1 MLREKTMPV
10 IRLREGGTLPAYGP
24 GKTLLEILAEAGVM
38 PPSPCGG
45 TGTCGKCTVTILA
58 GRVADPTEDER
69 RLFSEEELAA
79 GRRLACQVFPEEDL
93 EVGLSGESA
102 SGDILSEGYLPAFAL
117 DPPLAA
123 KTVSL
128 DATITASHEER
139 VAAALKQINFSKL
152 ICSGGRAGGRP
163 LAGSFGSPSVIWFHK
178 HFQSENALREKSL
191 PARLL
196 RDLPQAG
203 GRLTAMYDEGELI
216 ALESG
221 DGPKRLC
228 GLAVDI
234 GTTTVVAALVDLKT
248 GRELAVRSAI
258 NPQKSRG
265 FDVLSR
271 LSFIMEHPGRGLPAL
286 QRAVVDCLNELAEK
300 ACREAG
306 TDINA
311 VYAVTVAA
319 NTAMMHILLGVDPS
333 SLGMTPFTP
342 VFTNAKKLPAAE
354 IGLRAA
360 KGAGLYCLPSVSAFI
375 GADIVAGI
383 HVAGLRTRRE
393 TVLFVDIGTN
403 GEIVLSHDGRLYACS
418 CAAGPALEGM
428 NISCGMR
435 AAPGAVED
443 VRITESGLALKTI
456 GNAPPA
462 GLCGSG
468 VLSAVRE
475 FLRIGLIRPRGN
487 LVKERELDDDDPRK
501 AYLCSRDDKPA
512 LRLPADGTCLYITQK
527 DIRQV
532 QLAKGALLS
541 GILSLPARSG
551 LTVDDIDRV
560 FIAGQFGA
568 HLPASSLT
576 GCGIIPEALGEKI
589 AYLGNT
595 SKSGALMALL
605 STAVRREMESLT
617 GDVDYLELSSLEGF
631 ERTFVECLDFPTP
644 PS

>member
-1 MLREKTMPV
+1 MPV
-10 IRLREGGTLPAYGP
+10 IRLREGGTLPAYEP

-45 TGTCGKCTVTILA
+45 TGVCGKCAVTILA

-69 RLFSEEELAA
+69 RLFTEKDLAG
-79 GRRLACQVFPEEDL
+79 GRRLACQVSPEEDL
-93 EVGLSGESA
+93 EVSLPGEVASSG
-102 SGDILSEGYLPAFAL
+102 ILSEGYLPDFAL

-128 DATITASHEER
+128 DGATAASHEER
-139 VAAALKQINFSKL
+139 VTSALGK
-152 ICSGGRAGGRP
+152 
-163 LAGSFGSPSVIWFHK
+163 
-178 HFQSENALREKSL
+178 KSL
-191 PARLL
+191 SVQLL
-196 RDLPQAG
+196 RDLPWKSD
-203 GRLTAMYDEGELI
+203 RLTAIFDEGEVI

-221 DGPKRLC
+221 NGPERLC

-234 GTTTVVAALVDLKT
+234 GTTTVVVSLADLAT
-248 GRELAVRSAI
+248 GRELAARSAI

-271 LSFIMEHPGRGLPAL
+271 LSFIMEHPGDGLPAL
-286 QRAVVDCLNELAEK
+286 QRAVVDCLNELARE

-306 TDINA
+306 TDICSI
-311 VYAVTVAA
+311 YAVTVAA
-319 NTAMMHILLGVDPS
+319 NTAMTHILLGIDPS

-342 VFTNAKKLPAAE
+342 VSTSAKKLPAAE
-354 IGLRAA
+354 VGLRAG
-360 KGAGLYCLPSVSAFI
+360 KGASLYCLPSVSAYI

-383 HVAGLRTRRE
+383 HVAALRTRRE

-403 GEIVLSHDGRLYACS
+403 GEIVLSHGGKLYACS

-443 VRITESGLALKTI
+443 VRITESGITLKTI
-456 GNAPPA
+456 GDAPPA

-468 VLSAVRE
+468 VLAAVRE

-487 LVKERELDDDDPRK
+487 LVKERELDDHDPRK
-501 AYLCSRDDKPA
+501 AHVCSRDGKPA
-512 LRLPADGTCLYITQK
+512 FRLTSDETCLYLTQK

-532 QLAKGALLS
+532 QFAKGALLS
-541 GILSLPARSG
+541 GVLSLLERSG
-551 LTVDDIDRV
+551 LTVGDIDRV

-568 HLPASSLT
+568 HLPSSSLT

-589 AYLGNT
+589 TYLGNT

-605 STAVRREMESLT
+605 STAARREMESLA
-617 GDVDYLELSSLEGF
+617 GSVNYLELSSLEGF
-631 ERTFVECLDFPTP
+631 DRIFVECLDFQV
-644 PS
+644 PSS